1 MQYDYHRLKALA
13 RETGQTVKDL
23 LVLAPQ
29 NDPFYVGT
37 ETDRRQAEWFAEV
50 WRRGGFTSG
59 AHLRRLHY
67 WCVSTE
73 GLLLDNGE
81 PYHNTAGC
89 WQRLCQAS
97 KAARYLGL
105 VGIADIADHKNPDP
119 WLSRVDQDGPQA
131 TFTVRVPELSEPE
144 ECIGDRDRFNVC
156 AVQPYHL
163 EVWCEKSTVN
173 DVLLPVCRRY
183 YANLVTGEGE
193 MSIASVWQLVKRVKA
208 SGKPTRVFYV
218 SDFDPAGQS
227 MPRAVARKVEWLADR
242 EGVGTEIKLCPV
254 VLTRDQVQEYGLP
267 RTPIKDSERRAATF
281 EEIHGEGAVELDA
294 LEALHPGELGRI
306 LRGELNRYWSD
317 TAANALR
324 DQELSLRQAIR
335 ARVREITSR
344 YTEQIAALDSMRE
357 ELASLRIDDLHRY
370 EPKAAEPWE
379 VAGDPEGRFW
389 LFDSGRGYTDQLAAY
404 QDYAGGQAA

>member
-73 GLLLDNGE
+73 GLLLDNGRI
-81 PYHNTAGC
+81 PTAGAGSIFVKRANGATHLGC
-89 WQRLCQAS
+89 GHRCVRTTDPTRGYPRGPGRAQA
-97 KAARYLGL
+97 A
-105 VGIADIADHKNPDP
+105 
-119 WLSRVDQDGPQA
+119 SRGAGTTSRRSTSA
-131 TFTVRVPELSEPE
+131 TATASTCAPS
-144 ECIGDRDRFNVC
+144 NVSRRC
-156 AVQPYHL
+156 G
-163 EVWCEKSTVN
+163 EKSTVN

-193 MSIASVWQLVKRVKA
+193 MSIASVWQLVERVKT

-242 EGVGTEIKLCPV
+242 EGVETEIKLCPV
-254 VLTRDQVQEYGLP
+254 VLTRDQVQEYSLP

-294 LEALHPGELGRI
+294 LEALHPGELGKI

-317 TAANALR
+317 AAATLPR
-324 DQELSLRQAIR
+324 PGVGLRQAIR
-335 ARVREITSR
+335 ARVREITS
-344 YTEQIAALDSMRE
+344 
-357 ELASLRIDDLHRY
+357 LRADCGAGLHAR
-370 EPKAAEPWE
+370 
-379 VAGDPEGRFW
+379 
-389 LFDSGRGYTDQLAAY
+389 T
-404 QDYAGGQAA
+404 